1 MYEYVRN
8 TQSLG
13 LATVNNIPDLD
24 VDLVIWHCLVLV
36 YLIKGDFLTMWTSLT
51 GALTKVVG
59 DDDRTG
65 VSQLIS
71 SSSKMVLDEPEL
83 DDGEWEDEQEDE
95 NQR

>member
-1 MYEYVRN
+1 M
-8 TQSLG
+8 
-13 LATVNNIPDLD
+13 
-24 VDLVIWHCLVLV
+24 
-36 YLIKGDFLTMWTSLT
+36 
-51 GALTKVVG
+51 G